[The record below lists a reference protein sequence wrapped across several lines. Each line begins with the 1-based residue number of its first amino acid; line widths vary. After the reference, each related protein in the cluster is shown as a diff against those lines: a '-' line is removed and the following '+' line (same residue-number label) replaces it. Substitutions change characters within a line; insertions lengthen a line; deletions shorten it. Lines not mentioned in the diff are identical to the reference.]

1 MLRNLASWGFMASGP
16 IPFVLLIV
24 LGLSPTQALWSTL
37 VLSGAALSGLSL
49 VVALLQPDAGRL
61 ESLALAIPLGA
72 LLQALAFLVLRPAF
86 DARLILVMTLVIGS
100 MPWLSQTRRSR
111 LGRMR
116 VPCEIPIGLIVS
128 LGTVTAGLGALS
140 FWLRHRLHWSGP
152 LDVHDDIVYHEA
164 LMSAA
169 QGGLP
174 VHSPLLGREPLSYHW
189 LPNLWAAFADSAA
202 DLPPFAA
209 VTRVLPLLAIAGVVV
224 AAAAWAKR
232 LSRHRYAG
240 PAAVVGI
247 TTVGFIAT
255 GAQSGLPLPLESPS
269 EIFGSMFMLALCLAV
284 WMFRQGDLSRLA
296 YAIVLLVGFFGV
308 TGAKL
313 SQAVIILCAI
323 GALAIGSHMREP
335 RTGHLGAHSVGLVGF
350 GLGFLV
356 FHFRGDRHDLNF
368 HPLESLTA
376 GLKAVF
382 NLSPS
387 VSGALL
393 TVAAIVA
400 PLLISLRVLRR
411 NKEAHLF
418 VLGAVGSG
426 TFFALATTS
435 PGGSEQYFLSAAL
448 KIVIVVASV
457 GFVSTFDDIRQRQR
471 SQLQRIVLS
480 ALIGLGC
487 TMVASVTYFLDAGL
501 LSTTAFRL
509 VVLLVGAAV
518 ASFAFLRRSS
528 WQGLTAGLFLIASL
542 STIVGSLALAAG
554 NIRLES
560 EEHTFDAVRSEAFVI
575 GAELHDAS
583 APNDLL
589 VTNRFCRDARETWP
603 GCNTKWF
610 EASAASGRRALIE
623 GIDYAVGT
631 NPPREI
637 LRLVELSERAAG
649 TADPVAL
656 SEVYAL
662 GVRWIWFDRL
672 IGQQPD
678 WGQLGNVR
686 FSNDSI
692 VVIELSPTLAT
703 PAQGKGE

>member
-1 MLRNLASWGFMASGP
+1 MLRNLASWGFIASGP

-24 LGLSPTQALWSTL
+24 LGLSPTQALWATL

-49 VVALLQPDAGRL
+49 TKGLLEPQVGPL

-72 LLQALAFLVLRPAF
+72 LLQAFSFLVLRPAF
-86 DARLILVMTLVIGS
+86 DARLILVMTLVLS
-100 MPWLSQTRRSR
+100 CTPWLSQTRRSR
-111 LGRMR
+111 LGRIR
-116 VPCEIPIGLIVS
+116 VPSEIPIGLIVS

-152 LDVHDDIVYHEA
+152 LDVNDDIVYHEA
-164 LMSAA
+164 LMGAT
-169 QGGLP
+169 QGGWP
-174 VHSPLLGREPLSYHW
+174 VHSPLLGQEPLSYHW
-189 LPNLWAAFADSAA
+189 LPHLWAAFADSAA
-202 DLPPFAA
+202 NLPPFASI
-209 VTRVLPLLAIAGVVV
+209 TRVLPLLAITGVLV
-224 AAAAWAKR
+224 AAIAWAKR
-232 LSRHRYAG
+232 LSPHRCAA

-247 TTVGFIAT
+247 TTVGVIAK
-255 GAQSGLPLPLESPS
+255 GPQIGQPLPLESPS
-269 EIFGSMFMLALCLAV
+269 EVFGAMFMLALCLAV
-284 WMFRQGDLSRLA
+284 WMFRQGYLSKLD
-296 YAIVLLVGFFGV
+296 YAIVLLVGFFGL

-313 SQAVIILCAI
+313 SQAVVTLSAV
-323 GALAIGSHMREP
+323 GALAIGSHVRDL
-335 RTGHLGAHSVGLVGF
+335 RIGHLSAHSLGLVGF

-376 GLKAVF
+376 GLKAAF

-387 VSGALL
+387 VPSALL
-393 TVAAIVA
+393 TVAATVA
-400 PLLISLRVLRR
+400 PLVISLRVLRR
-411 NKEAHLF
+411 NSELRVF

-426 TFFALATTS
+426 TFLALTITS
-435 PGGSEQYFLSAAL
+435 PGGSEGWFLAASL
-448 KIVIVVASV
+448 KIVIVVAAVGLASV
-457 GFVSTFDDIRQRQR
+457 VDDLRPRNVVP
-471 SQLQRIVLS
+471 LWKVVLS
-480 ALIGLGC
+480 AFIALGC
-487 TMVASVTYFLDAGL
+487 TMVASITYFFDAGP
-501 LSTTAFRL
+501 LSTTASRL
-509 VVLLVGAAV
+509 VVLLLGALG
-518 ASFAFLRRSS
+518 ASFVFLRWPS
-528 WQGLTAGLFLIASL
+528 WRGLTAGLFLIASL
-542 STIVGSLALAAG
+542 STLVGSLTLAAG

-560 EEHTFDAVRSEAFVI
+560 EKHTFDAVRSEAFVI
-575 GAELHDAS
+575 GAELLDAS

-610 EASAASGRRALIE
+610 EASAASGRRSLIE

>member
-1 MLRNLASWGFMASGP
+1 MASGP

-24 LGLSPTQALWSTL
+24 LGLSPTQALWATL

-49 VVALLQPDAGRL
+49 VVALLQPDAERL

-86 DARLILVMTLVIGS
+86 DARLILVMTLVLS
-100 MPWLSQTRRSR
+100 CMPWLSQKRRSR

-116 VPCEIPIGLIVS
+116 VPCVIPIGLIVL

-140 FWLRHRLHWSGP
+140 FWLRHRLNWSGP
-152 LDVHDDIVYHEA
+152 LDIHDDIVYHEA
-164 LMSAA
+164 LMGAA
-169 QGGLP
+169 QGGWP
-174 VHSPLLGREPLSYHW
+174 VHSPLLGREPLAYHW

-209 VTRVLPLLAIAGVVV
+209 VTRVLPLLAITGVVV

-232 LSRHRYAG
+232 LSRHRCAG

-247 TTVGFIAT
+247 ATVGFIAT

-269 EIFGSMFMLALCLAV
+269 EVFGSMFMLALCLAV

-323 GALAIGSHMREP
+323 GALAIGSHMREL
-335 RTGHLGAHSVGLVGF
+335 RTGHLGAHSAGLVGF
-350 GLGFLV
+350 SLGFLV

-387 VSGALL
+387 VPGALL

-411 NKEAHLF
+411 NKEARLF

-426 TFFALATTS
+426 AFFALATTS
-435 PGGSEQYFLSAAL
+435 PGGSEGYFLSAAL
-448 KIVIVVASV
+448 KIVIVVASA
-457 GFVSTFDDIRQRQR
+457 GFATVLDDTR
-471 SQLQRIVLS
+471 SVLRLQPRWP
-480 ALIGLGC
+480 ALMAMIGLGC
-487 TMVASVTYFLDAGL
+487 TTIATATYFVDAGV

-509 VVLLVGAAV
+509 SLLLAGAVLIGRALSSALSWSV
-518 ASFAFLRRSS
+518 FA
-528 WQGLTAGLFLIASL
+528 AGLFVVASL
-542 STIVGSLALAAG
+542 STLISSLALAAG
-554 NIRLES
+554 NVRLES
-560 EEHTFDAVRSEAFVI
+560 SDHALDAVRSEAFAI
-575 GAELHDAS
+575 GAELHGAS
-583 APNDLL
+583 DSDDLL
-589 VTNRFCRDARETWP
+589 VTNRFCRRARETWP
-603 GCNTKWF
+603 GCITKWF
-610 EASAASGRRALIE
+610 EASAASGRRSLIE
-623 GIDYAVGT
+623 GIDYAVGA
-631 NPPREI
+631 NPPQEI
-637 LRLVELSERAAG
+637 LRLVELSELAAG

-656 SEVYAL
+656 AEVYAL

-678 WGQLGNVR
+678 WGQFGDVR
-686 FSNDSI
+686 FSNDTI

-703 PAQGKGE
+703 PAQAKGE

>member
-1 MLRNLASWGFMASGP
+1 MLKNLASWGFMASGP
-16 IPFVLLIV
+16 IPFVLLVV
-24 LGLSPTQALWSTL
+24 LGLSPTQALWATL

-49 VVALLQPDAGRL
+49 TTALLEPRVGPL

-72 LLQALAFLVLRPAF
+72 LLQALSFLVIGPAF
-86 DARLILVMTLVIGS
+86 DARLILVMTLVIS
-100 MPWLSQTRRSR
+100 STPWLSQTRRYR

-116 VPCEIPIGLIVS
+116 VPWGVS
-128 LGTVTAGLGALS
+128 IRMIALGTVTAGIGALS
-140 FWLRHRLHWSGP
+140 FLLRHRLNWSGP
-152 LDVHDDIVYHEA
+152 LDINDDIVYHEA
-164 LMSAA
+164 LMGAA
-169 QGGLP
+169 QGGWP
-174 VHSPLLGREPLSYHW
+174 VHSPLLGQEPLSYHW
-189 LPNLWAAFADSAA
+189 LPHLWAAFADSVAN
-202 DLPPFAA
+202 LPPFASI
-209 VTRVLPLLAIAGVVV
+209 TRVLPLLAISGVLV
-224 AAAAWAKR
+224 AAVAWAKR
-232 LSRHRYAG
+232 LSPHRCAA

-247 TTVGFIAT
+247 TTVGVIAK
-255 GAQSGLPLPLESPS
+255 GPQIGQPLPLESPS
-269 EIFGSMFMLALCLAV
+269 EVFGSMFMLVICLAV

-296 YAIVLLVGFFGV
+296 YAIVLLVGFFGL

-313 SQAVIILCAI
+313 SQAVVTLCAI
-323 GALAIGSHMREP
+323 GALAIGSHVREL
-335 RTGHLGAHSVGLVGF
+335 RHRDLRVHSVGLVGF
-350 GLGFLV
+350 SLGFIV
-356 FHFRGDRHDLNF
+356 FHFRGDRHDLSF
-368 HPLESLTA
+368 HPLESLTT

-387 VSGALL
+387 VPSALL

-411 NKEAHLF
+411 NSDLRVF

-426 TFFALATTS
+426 TFLKLTITS
-435 PGGSEQYFLSAAL
+435 PGGSEGWFLAAAL
-448 KIVIVVASV
+448 KIVIVVAAVGLASV
-457 GFVSTFDDIRQRQR
+457 IDDLRPRNVVP
-471 SQLQRIVLS
+471 LWKAVLS

-487 TMVASVTYFLDAGL
+487 TMMVTVSYFFDVGL
-501 LSTTAFRL
+501 PSTTALRL
-509 VVLLVGAAV
+509 ITLLTGASLAGLV
-518 ASFAFLRRSS
+518 FLRRPS
-528 WQGLTAGLFLIASL
+528 WWGVTAGLFLVASL
-542 STIVGSLALAAG
+542 STVLDSSILAAG

-610 EASAASGRRALIE
+610 EASAASGRRSLIE

-631 NPPREI
+631 SPPREI

-656 SEVYAL
+656 SEVYEL

-672 IGQQPD
+672 ISQQPD
-678 WGQLGNVR
+678 WGHFGNVR
-686 FSNDSI
+686 FSNDLI
-692 VVIELSPTLAT
+692 VIIELSPTLAT
-703 PAQGKGE
+703 AAQRRGE